1 MNELTARLDALRGSG
16 KRKGLDARAIAALTG
31 NPGCHRR
38 TLLDAA
44 GINKRDLA
52 AAIGFPMPA
61 DQSQFAITR
70 GNSFEAHV
78 KANGCAQLL
87 TLLREILGFTLPE
100 VSYDDL
106 NSVGGNDSFPVRHR
120 HTTQL
125 LTRAAASNDEAG
137 TLFDGPVLE
146 LEVAGYR
153 VHLEPDL
160 IAFRVNGKFHVVE
173 IKSFAMVDG
182 QAPESSLAAAEVQ
195 AAVYVHALRELLRSR
210 GLDEGL
216 VSSHAILVCPKD
228 FTNRPVA
235 VKIDVTN
242 QVAAVRRQLTRM
254 RGLDSIVAQVPRGAT
269 LDRWRDQDQLDLR
282 PAAEL
287 KRTLRE
293 VQAHYVPQ
301 CLSACE
307 LAKFCRN
314 DERGSTAALGRQVRE
329 ELGGLESVTEVVGL
343 AMGTRHPAEDQVE
356 QAQMLQLA
364 NSYRVSALGNAA

>member
-31 NPGCHRR
+31 NPACHRR
-38 TLLDAA
+38 ALLDAA
-44 GINKRDLA
+44 GINKSDLA
-52 AAIGFPMPA
+52 AAIDFPMPA

-70 GNSFEAHV
+70 GNSFEAQV

-87 TLLREILGFTLPE
+87 TLLRAVLGFTLPE

-106 NSVGGNDSFPVRHR
+106 KSVGGNDSFSVRHR
-120 HTTQL
+120 HTAQVL
-125 LTRAAASNDEAG
+125 IRAAALSDEAG
-137 TLFDGPVLE
+137 TFFDGPVLE
-146 LEVAGYR
+146 LDVAGYK

-160 IAFRVNGKFHVVE
+160 VAFRANGKFHVVE
-173 IKSFAMVDG
+173 IKSFAIIDG
-182 QAPESSLAAAEVQ
+182 QAADSSVAAAEVQ
-195 AAVYVHALRELLRSR
+195 AAVYVHAMRELLRSR
-210 GLDEGL
+210 GLDEGM
-216 VSSHAILVCPKD
+216 VSSHAVLVCPKD

-254 RGLDSIVAQVPRGAT
+254 RRLDSIVADVSRGAT

-287 KRTLRE
+287 IRALRE

-301 CLSACE
+301 CFRVCE

-314 DERGSTAALGRQVRE
+314 DERGSTAALGRQVRG
-329 ELGGLESVTEVVGL
+329 ELGGLESVAEAVGL
-343 AMGTRHPAEDQVE
+343 AMGVRRPAADQVE

-364 NSYRVSALGNAA
+364 NSYRAAALGGAA